1 MLPTPTRLGDEK
13 IIGCVRRTLVLIAA
27 HASKPFD
34 GLQAGDTLT
43 SLDLDPTDTT
53 SLAYALDTLVHGE
66 NPFGAITPNAVTK
79 AKTVGGVVALV
90 LVQCNLTQQGIP
102 DTTIAGYI
110 NDAKALP
117 AEAAGRV
124 LTFAPIHALLAAGG
138 PFRPPLTAKRR
149 RNARR

>member
-1 MLPTPTRLGDEK
+1 MLSTPERLGEER

-34 GLQAGDTLT
+34 DIQAGDTLT
-43 SLDLDPTDTT
+43 SLDLDTTDTT
-53 SLAYALDTLVHGE
+53 SLAYALDTLVHSE

-102 DTTIAGYI
+102 DATIAGYI

-117 AEAAGRV
+117 AQAAGRV
-124 LTFAPIHALLAAGG
+124 LTFTSTHALLAAGG
-138 PFRPPLTAKRR
+138 PFRRPRPVKRR
-149 RNARR
+149 KRTK